1 MDTVLTGQVKH
12 RAFSLGADMVG
23 VANIE
28 RFANAPLRMSPQGIL
43 PEARSVVVCALH
55 HPDGC
60 IELGG
65 REHPQV
71 IGPYNVQYQMN
82 MHLDRISYEMARFL
96 EDTGYEA
103 VPIAASNIWRYRRYK
118 DLQAVFAPDISH
130 IYAAVATGL
139 SELGYHGISMSPEF
153 GARNRFVSII
163 TTAPLEP
170 TPLLPGN
177 TLCDRC
183 NECVKHCRAK
193 ALSAEVQGT
202 EDLVIEGHHY
212 TKAVKNLWRCSWGEH
227 FGVDLDLELPAQ
239 VTEESIVQ
247 AVREHGLRGGE
258 MGSCLRHCLPPH
270 LREWDREYTSAPRR
284 KRPYVPT
291 GLLFPRYVQER
302 MTAAALAAGV
312 DAVTVED
319 EAALAETD
327 PGYRTCLPEATRR
340 VGFAVRYPG
349 TETHR
354 ELASAAHG
362 LALTQAFLAARKLE
376 DLGYRVVTGER
387 VAVAEGGD
395 GWQTVTAYVYTDA
408 PLVPTTSP
416 PRAEP
421 TPPPVADVT
430 RALRR
435 AALAWD
441 LDQLGV
447 ASPERLSELKAQ
459 LAPVFG
465 GDEMLVAVNRG
476 KMWLEYEPEI
486 TVEHRRIRD
495 AYDYLDRAQAVV
507 VMGLR
512 LPRATVRTTGQP
524 PAEAVGPYIFA
535 QYAVQW
541 ALREKALLLVK
552 WLQARGYQTAVTT
565 DLMGTGSLVAN
576 PRGPQP
582 NVFAN
587 RFAALAAGLGT
598 LTKGGFITTRNFGP
612 NIRYVAIVTDA
623 PLAADALPD
632 WDDLRQACADCEA
645 CLQACPSQAYRDP
658 LTINLEGQSLSFHR
672 VDQKRCDWVARYT
685 LMGGDGFANL
695 GGMTEMSP
703 PEEITPEALAAALRQ
718 FDTIQGHHKCGVES
732 CVVQCPLAVG

>member
-1 MDTVLTGQVKH
+1 MDSVLTGQVKH
-12 RAFSLGADMVG
+12 RAFALGADMVG

-28 RFANAPLRMSPQGIL
+28 RFAHAPLRMSPQGIL
-43 PEARSVVVCALH
+43 PAARSVVVCALH

-82 MHLDRISYEMARFL
+82 MHLDRISYELGRFL
-96 EDTGYEA
+96 EDLGYEA

-130 IYAAVATGL
+130 IYAAVAAGL
-139 SELGYHGISMSPEF
+139 TELGYHGISMSPEF
-153 GARNRFVSII
+153 GPRNRFVSII
-163 TTAPLEP
+163 TTAPLDP

-177 TLCDRC
+177 TLCDHC

-193 ALSAEVQGT
+193 ALSEEVQGT
-202 EDLVIEGHHY
+202 EDLVIEGHRY
-212 TKAVKNLWRCSWGEH
+212 TKAAKNLWRCSWGEH
-227 FGVDLDLELPAQ
+227 FGLDLDLELPAQ

-258 MGSCLRHCLPPH
+258 MGSCLRHCLPRH
-270 LREWDREYTSAPRR
+270 LREWDREYTTAPRR

-291 GLLFPRYVQER
+291 GGFFPRYVQER

-312 DAVTVED
+312 DGVTVED
-319 EAALAETD
+319 EAALAESD
-327 PGYRTCLPEATRR
+327 PGYRSCLPEATRR
-340 VGFAVRYPG
+340 VGFAVRYPAA
-349 TETHR
+349 ETQR
-354 ELASAAHG
+354 EVASAAHG
-362 LALTQAFLAARKLE
+362 LALTQAFLAARRLE
-376 DLGYRVVTGER
+376 DLGYRVVTGEH
-387 VAVAEGGD
+387 AATADDGD
-395 GWQTVTAYVYTDA
+395 GWRTVTAHVYTDA
-408 PLVPTTSP
+408 PLVPTSRP
-416 PRAEP
+416 SGPEP
-421 TPPPVADVT
+421 APPPVSDLT

-435 AALAWD
+435 AARAWD

-447 ASPERLSELKAQ
+447 ASPDRLSVLKAQ
-459 LAPVFG
+459 LAPVLDG
-465 GDEMLVAVNRG
+465 EEILVAVNRG

-486 TVEHRRIRD
+486 TLQLRRVRD

-512 LPRATVRTTGQP
+512 LPRATVRTVGQP

-535 QYAVQW
+535 QYAAQW
-541 ALREKALLLVK
+541 ALGERALRLAK
-552 WLQARGYQTAVTT
+552 WLHARGYQSVATT

-598 LTKGGFITTRNFGP
+598 VTKGGFVTTRDFGP
-612 NIRYVAIVTDA
+612 NIRYVAVVTDA
-623 PLAADALPD
+623 PLAPDALPD
-632 WDDLRQACADCEA
+632 WGDLRQACGDCDV
-645 CLQACPSQAYRDP
+645 CLQACPSQAYGDP
-658 LTINLEGQSLSFHR
+658 LTISLEGQTLSFHR
-672 VDQKRCDWVARYT
+672 LDQKRCDWVARYT

-695 GGMTEMSP
+695 GGATEISP
-703 PEEITPEALAAALRQ
+703 PEEITVEALAAALRQ

-732 CVVQCPLAVG
+732 CVVGCPLAWA